1 MYCFETTVSFMI
13 YFDTVGISIN
23 QKLIHSYTALSIIL
37 NYILRIYGLE
47 RIIAKQ
53 GYVSIQQ

>member
-1 MYCFETTVSFMI
+1 MYCFETIVSFMI

-47 RIIAKQ
+47 RIITKQ